1 MDSDKVRLSAKV
13 GLKTIEKQMED
24 QRQKLYTTEI
34 NLATENQTVLD
45 LKAELQKAKEAA
57 RVAKEAAKA
66 AVNTSYERGVL
77 DMETCLAEEVAIVCR
92 DYITKSWGVA
102 MDRAEVPADSKLK
115 RAESIFFLADI

>member
-1 MDSDKVRLSAKV
+1 MDSDKVRLSAKA

-34 NLATENQTVLD
+34 NLATKNQTVLD

-77 DMETCLAEEVAIVCR
+77 DMETCLAEEVCSTPAAAGPMATAGWARCR
-92 DYITKSWGVA
+92 CSCSSAWS
-102 MDRAEVPADSKLK
+102 P
-115 RAESIFFLADI
+115 